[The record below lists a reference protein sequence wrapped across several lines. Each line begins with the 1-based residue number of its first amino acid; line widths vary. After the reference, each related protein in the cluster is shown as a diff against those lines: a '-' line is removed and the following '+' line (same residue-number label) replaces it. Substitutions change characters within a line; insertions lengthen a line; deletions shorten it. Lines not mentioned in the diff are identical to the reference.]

1 MGLLRRGLTGEPVRQ
16 LQEKL
21 GVNADGIFGM
31 ATETALRE
39 YQEANGLSVDGIA
52 GPDTFHAMGLDQ
64 LILLHYPI
72 RGELVRKL
80 QEGLGID
87 ADGVFGHGT
96 EAAVKAF
103 QEQNGLDA
111 DGIAGPNTLAK
122 IAGFEFLT
130 EDTIQQSLVTDA
142 TPDVDPAAVEAVKA
156 EEPPPPEDHGVLAKI
171 GTAVYDA
178 ANAAGNAYANIGK
191 SIWNTV
197 KKIF

>member
-1 MGLLRRGLTGEPVRQ
+1 MALLRRGLTGEPVRM

-52 GPDTFHAMGLDQ
+52 GPDTFHAMGMDHLV
-64 LILLHYPI
+64 LLHRPL

-87 ADGVFGHGT
+87 ADGVFGQGT
-96 EAAVKAF
+96 EAAVRAF
-103 QEQNGLDA
+103 QESNGLEV
-111 DGIAGPNTLAK
+111 DGMAGPNTLALVP
-122 IAGFEFLT
+122 GFEIPAET
-130 EDTIQQSLVTDA
+130 VEQSLVTEN
-142 TPDVDPAAVEAVKA
+142 TPDVDAAAVEAVRA
-156 EEPPPPEDHGVLAKI
+156 EEPPPPEPGIVSKI
-171 GTAVYDA
+171 GSATYDA
-178 ANAAGNAYANIGK
+178 ADAAGRAYANIGK